1 MLNEKGNFMND
12 NVTNE
17 LNGKQFKLS
26 EVIILIVVTLIIGMI
41 LGLSI
46 FKVLSTG
53 DGVIYNSSDDEY
65 LSKFIENYNYIVDNY
80 YGDLD
85 KNKLIDSAISG
96 MLDSIDDP
104 YTTYIDESSS
114 NSFNTTLEGSF
125 QGIGVEV
132 VNDSDNNIVVYR
144 VLDDS
149 PASRAGIRS
158 MDILKSI
165 NGESLVGVSTSDFVS
180 KVRNSDLSSFDLIL
194 LRDNEEVSVKVDR
207 ELVTIKSVE
216 SEIIE
221 RESKKIGYIYMSIF
235 ANNSYSQ
242 FKNEL
247 NSLEKSG
254 IDSLIIDV
262 RSNTGGHLTAV
273 ENILSLFLDS
283 SHVIYQT
290 EDKNGVVKAYSHGSV
305 TKGYPIVVLTNE
317 ASASASE
324 ILAAAMSE
332 EYGAKIVGKHT
343 YGKGTVQELK
353 TLPDGEQY
361 KFTTKK
367 WLTPN
372 GTWINGVGVSTDI
385 DVEFNKDY
393 YDNPTHDN
401 DKQLQAAI
409 EALL

>member
-1 MLNEKGNFMND
+1 MSD
-12 NVTNE
+12 NSSNE
-17 LNGKQFKLS
+17 LNVKQFKLS
-26 EVIILIVVTLIIGMI
+26 EVIILIVVTLIIGLI

-46 FKVLSTG
+46 FKVLYSKDNG
-53 DGVIYNSSDDEY
+53 SVLVSKDEY

-96 MLDSIDDP
+96 MLDSIGDP
-104 YTTYIDESSS
+104 YTTYIDEDAS
-114 NSFNTTLEGSF
+114 NNFNTTLEGSF

-132 VNDSDNNIVVYR
+132 VNDSDNNIIVYR

-149 PASRAGIRS
+149 PASRAGIQS
-158 MDILKSI
+158 MDILKSLD
-165 NGESLVGVSTSDFVS
+165 GESLSNLATSEFVS
-180 KVRNSDLSSFDLIL
+180 KIRNSNASSFDLVL
-194 LRDNEEVSVKVDR
+194 LRNNEEVSVKVNR
-207 ELVTIKSVE
+207 ELVTIKSVQ
-216 SEIIE
+216 SEVFE
-221 RESKKIGYIYMSIF
+221 RDNKKIGYIYMSIF
-235 ANNSYSQ
+235 ANNTYSQ
-242 FKNEL
+242 FKSEL
-247 NSLEKSG
+247 QSLEEKG

-273 ENILSLFLDS
+273 GNILGLFLDS

-290 EDKNGVVKAYSHGSV
+290 EDKNGVVKTYSRGNV
-305 TKGYPIVVLTNE
+305 TKSYPIVILTNE

-332 EYGAKIVGKHT
+332 EYGAKLVGKHT

-372 GTWINGVGVSTDI
+372 GTWINDVGVPVDI
-385 DVEFNKDY
+385 EVDFNKDY
-393 YDNPTHDN
+393 YDNPIHDN

>member
-1 MLNEKGNFMND
+1 MTD
-12 NVTNE
+12 NVSNE
-17 LNGKQFKLS
+17 LNDKQFKLS

-46 FKVLSTG
+46 FKVLCPEKNAKVG
-53 DGVIYNSSDDEY
+53 SSDDEY

-149 PASRAGIRS
+149 PASRAGIQS
-158 MDILKSI
+158 MDIIKSL
-165 NGESLVGVSTSDFVS
+165 NGESLSGISTSDFVS
-180 KVRNSDLSSFDLIL
+180 KVRNSDLSSFDLVL
-194 LRDNEEVSVKVDR
+194 LRNNEDVNVKVDR
-207 ELVTIKSVE
+207 DLVTIKSVT

-221 RESKKIGYIYMSIF
+221 REGKKIGYIYMSIF

-242 FKNEL
+242 FKGEL
-247 NSLEKSG
+247 SSLEKSG

-290 EDKNGVVKAYSHGSV
+290 EDKNGIIKSYSHGSV
-305 TKGYPIVVLTNE
+305 TKEYPIVILTNE

-324 ILAAAMSE
+324 ILAAAMQE

-343 YGKGTVQELK
+343 FGKGTVQELK

-372 GTWINGVGVSTDI
+372 GTWINGVGVATDI
-385 DVEFNKDY
+385 DVDFNKDY

>member
-1 MLNEKGNFMND
+1 MND

-401 DKQLQAAI
+401 DRQLQAAI

>member
-1 MLNEKGNFMND
+1 MSD
-12 NVTNE
+12 NSSNE
-17 LNGKQFKLS
+17 LNVKQFKLS
-26 EVIILIVVTLIIGMI
+26 EVIILIVVTLIIGLI

-46 FKVLSTG
+46 FKVLYSKDNG
-53 DGVIYNSSDDEY
+53 SVLVSKDEY

-96 MLDSIDDP
+96 MLDSIGDP
-104 YTTYIDESSS
+104 YTTYIDEDAS
-114 NSFNTTLEGSF
+114 NNFNTTLEGSF

-132 VNDSDNNIVVYR
+132 VNDSDNNIIVYR
-144 VLDDS
+144 VLEDS
-149 PASRAGIRS
+149 PASRAGIQS
-158 MDILKSI
+158 MDILKSLD
-165 NGESLVGVSTSDFVS
+165 GESLSNLATSEFVS
-180 KVRNSDLSSFDLIL
+180 KIRNSNASSFDLVL
-194 LRDNEEVSVKVDR
+194 LRNNEEVSVKVNR
-207 ELVTIKSVE
+207 ELVTIKSVQ
-216 SEIIE
+216 SEVFE
-221 RESKKIGYIYMSIF
+221 RDNKKIGYIYMSIF
-235 ANNSYSQ
+235 ANNTYSQ
-242 FKNEL
+242 FKSEL
-247 NSLEKSG
+247 QSLEEKG

-290 EDKNGVVKAYSHGSV
+290 EDKNGVVKTYSRGNV
-305 TKGYPIVVLTNE
+305 TKSYPIVILTNE

-332 EYGAKIVGKHT
+332 EYGAKLVGKHT

-372 GTWINGVGVSTDI
+372 GTWINDVGVPVDI
-385 DVEFNKDY
+385 EVDFNKDY
-393 YDNPTHDN
+393 YDNPIHDN

>member
-1 MLNEKGNFMND
+1 MND

>member
-1 MLNEKGNFMND
+1 MSD
-12 NVTNE
+12 NSSNE
-17 LNGKQFKLS
+17 LNVKQFKLS
-26 EVIILIVVTLIIGMI
+26 EVIILIVVTLIIGLI

-46 FKVLSTG
+46 FKVLYSKDNG
-53 DGVIYNSSDDEY
+53 SVLVSKDEY

-96 MLDSIDDP
+96 MLDSIEDP
-104 YTTYIDESSS
+104 YTTYIDEDAS
-114 NSFNTTLEGSF
+114 NNFNTTLEGSF

-132 VNDSDNNIVVYR
+132 VNDSDNNIIVYR

-149 PASRAGIRS
+149 PASRAGIQS
-158 MDILKSI
+158 MDILKSLD
-165 NGESLVGVSTSDFVS
+165 GESLSNLATSEFVS
-180 KVRNSDLSSFDLIL
+180 KIRNSNASSFDLVL
-194 LRDNEEVSVKVDR
+194 LRNNEEVSVKVNR
-207 ELVTIKSVE
+207 ELVTIKSVQ
-216 SEIIE
+216 SEVFE
-221 RESKKIGYIYMSIF
+221 RDNKKIGYIYMSIF
-235 ANNSYSQ
+235 ANNTYSQ
-242 FKNEL
+242 FKSEL
-247 NSLEKSG
+247 QSLEEKG

-290 EDKNGVVKAYSHGSV
+290 EDKNGVVKTYSRGNV
-305 TKGYPIVVLTNE
+305 TKSYPIVILTNE

-332 EYGAKIVGKHT
+332 EYGAKLVGKHT

-372 GTWINGVGVSTDI
+372 GTWINDVGVPVDI
-385 DVEFNKDY
+385 EVDFNKDY
-393 YDNPTHDN
+393 YDNPIHDN